1 MQSFD
6 GYFILN
12 WIVRNGLAYDI
23 IMNGGRIQQLDVHDD
38 LNIKFRDSL
47 NYNPQALAKW
57 PATFGLPDLAKGTFP
72 HRFNRPENWNAE
84 LPLPYPALEEFGYR
98 YLNEKDKQELE
109 KWHEEDRISKD
120 NVYNFRREFEDYCR
134 MDVRILRLCCQQFRT
149 IFMEISGGL
158 CPFVSAMTIAGLCS
172 VYWRTTFLEERQI
185 AVIPRRSNNR
195 FQSKVALQWLEYES
209 QERHLEIQHIQ
220 NCLREF
226 KVGRNYVDGYAES
239 NNTVFEFHGCWYHGC
254 PKCTIHDSIHP
265 YKNVTMSE
273 VYADTKARD
282 EYIRSLHYD
291 LVIMWECEFRIMIR
305 DTPDLKLFVKNFV
318 IPQPL
323 SPRDAFFGGRTNA
336 IKLHHR
342 VEADEKILYYDV
354 TSLYPF
360 VNKRSR
366 YPLGHHQRISKDF
379 QPLDTYFGLVQC
391 TVLPPR
397 NLHLPVLPARI
408 NGKLTFALCRV
419 CTEHQLPG
427 PCQHSDPERMFSGT
441 WCTPEVMK
449 AVQRGYTLIKISE
462 VWHFADTKVGLFAEY
477 INRFLKIKTESS
489 GWPVDCVSA
498 QQRTQFVVEYEEKEG
513 IKLDEEKMVANPG
526 MRALSKLCLNSFWGR
541 FGMRE
546 DHNNTIYISDPAQ
559 FFDFVLSGKYC
570 VTSWDMF
577 SDEVVMLQYKAET
590 GFEEPNG
597 TVNSIIA
604 A

>member
-1 MQSFD
+1 
-6 GYFILN
+6 
-12 WIVRNGLAYDI
+12 
-23 IMNGGRIQQLDVHDD
+23 
-38 LNIKFRDSL
+38 
-47 NYNPQALAKW
+47 
-57 PATFGLPDLAKGTFP
+57 
-72 HRFNRPENWNAE
+72 
-84 LPLPYPALEEFGYR
+84 
-98 YLNEKDKQELE
+98 
-109 KWHEEDRISKD
+109 
-120 NVYNFRREFEDYCR
+120 
-134 MDVRILRLCCQQFRT
+134 
-149 IFMEISGGL
+149 MEISGGL

-172 VYWRTTFLEERQI
+172 VYWRTTFLEEKQI

-220 NCLREF
+220 NCPREF

-318 IPQPL
+318 IPQLL
-323 SPRDAFFGGRTNA
+323 SPRDAFFGDRTNA

-360 VNKRSR
+360 VKKRSR
-366 YPLGHHQRISKDF
+366 YPLGHHQRISEDF
-379 QPLDTYFGLVQC
+379 QPLDTYFGLIQC

-419 CTEHQLPG
+419 CAEHQLPG

-441 WCTPEVMK
+441 WCTPEVLK
-449 AVQRGYTLIKISE
+449 AVQRCYTLIKISE
-462 VWHFADTKVGLFAEY
+462 V
-477 INRFLKIKTESS
+477 
-489 GWPVDCVSA
+489 
-498 QQRTQFVVEYEEKEG
+498 
-513 IKLDEEKMVANPG
+513 
-526 MRALSKLCLNSFWGR
+526 
-541 FGMRE
+541 
-546 DHNNTIYISDPAQ
+546 
-559 FFDFVLSGKYC
+559 
-570 VTSWDMF
+570 
-577 SDEVVMLQYKAET
+577 
-590 GFEEPNG
+590 
-597 TVNSIIA
+597 
-604 A
+604 